1 MTRPQMPDPGPIV
14 FEDDPSQADLDAVRD
29 AIIAFN
35 RDATGHRDDRDLAA
49 FVRDESGAMIAGLT
63 GFTWGGY
70 AKVEYL
76 WIAGPHRRAGLG
88 RRLLT
93 AAEDEARARG
103 CDLIVLDTH
112 DFQAPGF
119 YAKLGYKRC
128 GRTDGTPRGSGQTL
142 FRKTLRGASRF
153 ST

>member
-1 MTRPQMPDPGPIV
+1 MGAGGPIV
-14 FEDDPSQADLDAVRD
+14 FEEDPSRTDLDALKN
-29 AIIAFN
+29 AIDAFN
-35 RDATGHRDDRDLAA
+35 YDATGFRDGRYLTA
-49 FVRDESGAMIAGLT
+49 FVRDASGAMIAGLS

-76 WIAGPHRRAGLG
+76 WVAEPYRRAGLG

-93 AAEDEARARG
+93 AGEDEARARG

-119 YAKLGYKRC
+119 YAKLGYVVS
-128 GRTDGTPRGSGQTL
+128 GRVEGTPRGNAQTW
-142 FRKTLRGASRF
+142 FRKVL
-153 ST
+153 